1 MRRRLALSAAAVT
14 AMVVIAFVVPL
25 GFVVKLL
32 STERATDSAQL
43 EAHSLADVLGVFSDR
58 SKVAQLVDQANARGS
73 RTATIY
79 LPNGDV
85 IGPPIPGGANLE
97 RARKGTSFTTG
108 AGNGRA
114 VLAPVRTLDGSTS
127 VVRVEIPAALLNRGV
142 TRAWALLAALG
153 LALVGL
159 SVLLADRLA
168 RRLVRPMGQLA
179 NVAQRLETGDLTARV
194 EPAGPAEVAHVGQA
208 FNRLGERIG
217 ELVTAERE
225 AAADLSHRL
234 RTPITAL
241 RLDAD
246 GLDDPLERDR
256 IGAAVDALEVAI
268 SQVIAEA
275 RQPRRPVGPRSCDLV
290 ATTRARAAFW
300 AALAEVQ
307 TRPCSLDLP
316 PDTIEVGASSADLAA
331 ALDALVA
338 NVFAHTPEGTAFHI
352 SVARAGDGGVLV
364 VADDGPGFPPG
375 LRPSRGKSTAGS
387 TGLGL
392 DIARAVAEGCGG
404 HMRTTASRHGGG
416 RVELAL
422 KRAPAAVPAPAPVS
436 ASGSSSRQGR

>member
-14 AMVVIAFVVPL
+14 AMVVIAFVIPL
-25 GFVVKLL
+25 AFVVKLL

-43 EAHSLADVLGVFSDR
+43 EAQSLADVLGVFSDR
-58 SKVAQLVDQANARGS
+58 SKVAQLVDQANARGL

-79 LPNGDV
+79 LSTGDV
-85 IGPPIPGGANLE
+85 IGPRIPDPTNLK
-97 RARKGTSFTTG
+97 RARAGASFTTSE
-108 AGNGRA
+108 GNGR
-114 VLAPVRTLDGSTS
+114 VVVVPVKAIDGSTN

-168 RRLVRPMGQLA
+168 RSLVRPMGQLA
-179 NVAQRLETGDLTARV
+179 TVAQQLETGDLTARV
-194 EPAGPAEVAHVGQA
+194 APAGPDEVAHVGQA
-208 FNRLGERIG
+208 VNRLAERIG
-217 ELVTAERE
+217 ELVAAERE

-234 RTPITAL
+234 RTPLTAL

-246 GLDDPLERDR
+246 GLGDPLDRDR
-256 IGAAVDALEVAI
+256 VGAAVDALETAI

-275 RQPRRPVGPRSCDLV
+275 RQPRRPSGPRACDLV

-307 TRPCSLDLP
+307 SRPCSLDLP
-316 PDTIEVGASSADLAA
+316 PDAIEVGASSGDLAA

-364 VADDGPGFPPG
+364 VADEGPGFPPG
-375 LRPSRGKSTAGS
+375 LRPSRGKSTVGS

-404 HMRTTASRHGGG
+404 RMRTTASRNGGG
-416 RVELAL
+416 RVELVL
-422 KRAPAAVPAPAPVS
+422 KRAPAKAPAAPVS
-436 ASGSSSRQGR
+436 ASGGSSRPGR